1 MAHQD
6 VTRTVA
12 IEMRFFLGSQN
23 AQNTL
28 HALCAT
34 TPGLADLNDLG
45 AVVDAWIETQ
55 WAPIASEDWQATEIV
70 LTSLDSITGP
80 RRSIPISPAVPGEV
94 SFDAM
99 PANATIAVKE
109 DIGRRGRGTSG
120 RIFWIGLAESQVNGN
135 QVEAAAATA
144 IVAALEQL
152 RTDVE
157 GLTNFEGLCV
167 PHLVVA
173 GVPQDP
179 ATSSLV
185 QQFVLTNLYMDS
197 QKDRLP
203 FHKKRKLPP
212 VA

>member
-1 MAHQD
+1 MPHQD
-6 VTRTVA
+6 VTNTVA
-12 IEMRFFLGSQN
+12 IEIRFFLGAAN

-28 HALCAT
+28 HALCTT
-34 TPGLADLNDLG
+34 TPGLSDLEDLG

-55 WAPIASEDWQATEIV
+55 WAPISSEDWQCTEIV

-94 SFDAM
+94 ADDAM
-99 PANATIAVKE
+99 PANVTIAVKA

-120 RIFWIGLAESQVNGN
+120 RVFWVGLAESQVNGN
-135 QVEAAAATA
+135 QLESATATA
-144 IVAALEQL
+144 IVAALEDL
-152 RTDVE
+152 RTSVE
-157 GLTNFEGLCV
+157 GLTNFDGLCV
-167 PHLVVA
+167 PHLTVNHIQ
-173 GVPQDP
+173 PDP
-179 ATSSLV
+179 ASSDV
-185 QQFVLTNLYMDS
+185 IAQFVLTNLYMDS

>member
-1 MAHQD
+1 MPHQD

-28 HALCAT
+28 HALCTT

-80 RRSIPISPAVPGEV
+80 RRSIPISPAVPGEIA
-94 SFDAM
+94 FDAM
-99 PANATIAVKE
+99 PANVTIAVKE
-109 DIGRRGRGTSG
+109 DIGRRGRGTAG
-120 RIFWIGLAESQVNGN
+120 RIFWIGLAENQVNGN
-135 QVEAAAATA
+135 SLEAAAATA
-144 IVAALEQL
+144 IVAALEDL
-152 RTDVE
+152 RTSVE
-157 GLTNFEGLCV
+157 GLTNFDGLCV
-167 PHLVVA
+167 PHLTVA
-173 GVPQDP
+173 GVHPDP
-179 ATSSLV
+179 AASSLV

-203 FHKKRKLPP
+203 FHKKKKLPP